1 MFRTMFI
8 DYIML
13 NRSLKMNIYILPVQ
27 RVLLEYVLKLGD
39 MIFFPWSASEEDIEA
54 SSLLEKE
61 KELLKLVL
69 QKNYSF
75 FKEYLILNYS

>member
-1 MFRTMFI
+1 
-8 DYIML
+8 
-13 NRSLKMNIYILPVQ
+13 MNIYILPVQ

-75 FKEYLILNYS
+75 FKEYLMNSSCLLLFAPMSRFSTS

>member
-61 KELLKLVL
+61 KELLIQMK
-69 QKNYSF
+69 
-75 FKEYLILNYS
+75 

>member
-61 KELLKLVL
+61 KELFKISITKKL
-69 QKNYSF
+69 F
-75 FKEYLILNYS
+75 FF